1 MKNKKVSP
9 AKNKEHYPLIRTIYL
24 YLFALVG
31 LALLISGSVRFVNMG
46 LKAFVFTKAEQDMK
60 KPINCATAE
69 GDIRMLQHEKA
80 HVTDQILQGVSSISP
95 AGAVVGLAKGTEGT
109 SLNVTT
115 GKYNKMIDERI
126 AEIKAHCGI
135 D

>member
-1 MKNKKVSP
+1 MNKTKVLMILAIGLLVLQCGCSGGKYKKV
-9 AKNKEHYPLIRTIYL
+9 
-24 YLFALVG
+24 
-31 LALLISGSVRFVNMG
+31 
-46 LKAFVFTKAEQDMK
+46 EQSLDV
-60 KPINCATAE
+60 PINCATAE

-80 HVTDQILQGVSSISP
+80 HCLDRFAAGVSSISP
-95 AGAVVGLAKGTEGT
+95 AGAVVGLVTKTEGA

-115 GKYNKMIDERI
+115 GKYNKMIDKRI

>member
-1 MKNKKVSP
+1 MKT
-9 AKNKEHYPLIRTIYL
+9 TIVL
-24 YLFALVG
+24 MIVAIGLLVVQCG
-31 LALLISGSVRFVNMG
+31 CAG
-46 LKAFVFTKAEQDMK
+46 KYKKAEQDMK